1 MYLSIAILFAQL
13 GNVTERWE
21 EQAPKL
27 HSGGKKQGS
36 NTMLIQPLFSGNSS
50 MLGIATN

>member
-13 GNVTERWE
+13 GNVTSWE
-21 EQAPKL
+21 EQNFKNFTMPAL
-27 HSGGKKQGS
+27 TGS
-36 NTMLIQPLFSGNSS
+36 NTMLIQPWISGNIR